1 MTTALT
7 RCLVPFM
14 EGFGGGLFGGLLY
27 YLLSSLL
34 ATGGVAFPWTRVLV
48 VAVFCGSLELYRRHR
63 ERRYAFARQ

>member
-27 YLLSSLL
+27 YLLGNLF
-34 ATGGVAFPWTRVLV
+34 ATGGVAFPWTRSLAIAVL
-48 VAVFCGSLELYRRHR
+48 CGSLELYRQ
-63 ERRYAFARQ
+63 RRLTLAR